1 MAKTPECEMGRHK
14 EICSSQDQCECECHG
29 RYKLNNVNPNEK
41 IQRRKD
47 SLGEPRFSN
56 A

>member
-29 RYKLNNVNPNEK
+29 RYKLDNVNPNK
-41 IQRRKD
+41 KTQRRED

>member
-29 RYKLNNVNPNEK
+29 RYKPNNVNPNEK
-41 IQRRKD
+41 TQREEN
-47 SLGEPRFSN
+47 LGEPRFSN